1 METNSQDK
9 EQRLADLCL
18 IEAAHIYAYKDWR
31 EDSICGIAYNAFKAG
46 AEWQRKYEREK
57 KGEL

>member
-1 METNSQDK
+1 MAKNSQDK

>member
-1 METNSQDK
+1 MAKNSQDK

-18 IEAAHIYAYKDWR
+18 IEAAHMYAYKDWR

-46 AEWQRKYEREK
+46 AEWQRNYEREK
-57 KGEL
+57 KGDL

>member
-1 METNSQDK
+1 MAKNSQDK

-18 IEAAHIYAYKDWR
+18 IEAAHTYAYKDWR

-46 AEWQRKYEREK
+46 AEWQRNYEREK